1 MDSDDLSL
9 MDAYDSGCDV
19 FIIWTRILKLN
30 FTLFIHTR
38 SLIITG
44 NKDIIVIN
52 DSFSFKMYVDN

>member
-9 MDAYDSGCDV
+9 MDAYDNGCDE